1 MNNNPLH
8 TRVILG
14 GVELCPFTWPLGLK
28 SIKGTTPSFGLT
40 PSPYVR
46 DRLVFPMELM
56 SAAEAVAI
64 VDIPTLRQWAG
75 LPVEA
80 WNAVSARLGI
90 TYPTSEYLP

>member
-1 MNNNPLH
+1 MGLMLECDLDCCVLQLVAMNNNPLH

-46 DRLVFPMELM
+46 DRLVFPPAHLTPLGKTE
-56 SAAEAVAI
+56 
-64 VDIPTLRQWAG
+64 VDWMGCG
-75 LPVEA
+75 LA
-80 WNAVSARLGI
+80 NK
-90 TYPTSEYLP
+90 